1 MVAKLQ
7 GTVLFWQWTTNLIL
21 YIFTKE
27 KPVVTCR
34 YRWQRMVRCVR
45 KSSWRIHR
53 CPPEPNGSEQKRE
66 SNVLGLAERSII
78 LLNVIAVFESDGD
91 LVHPARRGGR
101 CGATAAQ
108 RTTGSLLLRQADAR
122 LSRACPEL
130 PATTLIPQDARQL
143 LPTRLRELTGAP
155 GHVLVPPLIHRGHC
169 RLPVPLG
176 HLDGG

>member
-1 MVAKLQ
+1 MYEDLWKD
-7 GTVLFWQWTTNLIL
+7 
-21 YIFTKE
+21 
-27 KPVVTCR
+27 R
-34 YRWQRMVRCVR
+34 
-45 KSSWRIHR
+45 
-53 CPPEPNGSEQKRE
+53 
-66 SNVLGLAERSII
+66 
-78 LLNVIAVFESDGD
+78 LLNVVAVFESDGD

-130 PATTLIPQDARQL
+130 PATTPIPQDARQL

-155 GHVLVPPLIHRGHC
+155 GHVLVPPFIHRGHC